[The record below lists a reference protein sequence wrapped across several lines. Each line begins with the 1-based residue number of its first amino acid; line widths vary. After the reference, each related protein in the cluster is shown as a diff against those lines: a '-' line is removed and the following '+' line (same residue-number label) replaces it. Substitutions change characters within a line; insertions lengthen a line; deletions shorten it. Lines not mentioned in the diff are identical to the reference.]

1 MILVFGMRVRMKH
14 LASGTF
20 HCPGCGVDRQYELLE
35 ARRWFTV
42 FFIPLIP
49 MKVLGRV
56 LKCTTCSGQFDEKVL
71 LLPTAADLTTSI
83 RNAMRAVVGAVVGAQ
98 DTPAARGAAAEVM
111 RSVGMP
117 GYGDADLAWD
127 LQTSAGAGLSERLT
141 DLTGSLEPQGRERFL
156 ADAVRVA
163 MADGP
168 LNTAELAVIERVGA
182 GLELSRATVTGVL
195 MELGAR
201 LPS

>member
-1 MILVFGMRVRMKH
+1 MILIFGMRVRLKH
-14 LASGTF
+14 VASGTF
-20 HCPGCGVDRQYELLE
+20 HCPRCGVDRQYELLE

-42 FFIPLIP
+42 FFLPVIP

-56 LKCTTCSGQFDEKVL
+56 LKCTSCAGQFDEKVL

-98 DTPAARGAAAEVM
+98 DTPAAREAATEAM
-111 RSVGMP
+111 RSVGMV

-127 LQTSAGAGLSERLT
+127 MQTGADAGLSERLT
-141 DLTGSLEPQGRERFL
+141 DLTGSLDPHGRERFL
-156 ADAVRVA
+156 ADAVRIA

-168 LNTAELAVIERVGA
+168 LSPAEVAIVERVGT